1 MLFRRYSDPI
11 ALLNMM
17 IRAGRFYDF
26 LCEIVDIQN
35 EETGEQVLWDI
46 WLHKVFG
53 QSYADFRDSLGDNS
67 KPEDGE
73 TNTEKVDLATLLKQS
88 EEILSFVPPDVL

>member
-1 MLFRRYSDPI
+1 MLFRRYSDPV
-11 ALLNMM
+11 ALLNTM
-17 IRAGRFYDF
+17 IRAGSLYDF

-35 EETGEQVLWDI
+35 EETEEQVLWDI
-46 WLHKVFG
+46 WLHKIFG
-53 QSYADFRDSLGDNS
+53 QSYAAFRDLLGDNS

-73 TNTEKVDLATLLKQS
+73 TKTEKVDLATLLKQS

>member
-1 MLFRRYSDPI
+1 MLFRRYSDPV

-17 IRAGRFYDF
+17 IRAGSLYDF

-35 EETGEQVLWDI
+35 EETEEQVLWDI
-46 WLHKVFG
+46 WLHKIFG
-53 QSYADFRDSLGDNS
+53 QSYVAFRDLLGDNS